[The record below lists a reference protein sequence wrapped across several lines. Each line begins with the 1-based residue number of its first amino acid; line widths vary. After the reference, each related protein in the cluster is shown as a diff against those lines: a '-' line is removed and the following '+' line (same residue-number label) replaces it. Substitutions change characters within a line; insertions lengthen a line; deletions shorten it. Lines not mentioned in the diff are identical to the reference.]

1 MVYAASYAGDLSVYK
16 TKPTNCDRRYL
27 INI

>member
-1 MVYAASYAGDLSVYK
+1 MVYAARCTEDLSVYK